1 MRGRS
6 GGEEKKVDPR
16 KMREGEKGEME
27 KEGRRGRQG
36 EERV

>member
-27 KEGRRGRQG
+27 EEERRGRQG